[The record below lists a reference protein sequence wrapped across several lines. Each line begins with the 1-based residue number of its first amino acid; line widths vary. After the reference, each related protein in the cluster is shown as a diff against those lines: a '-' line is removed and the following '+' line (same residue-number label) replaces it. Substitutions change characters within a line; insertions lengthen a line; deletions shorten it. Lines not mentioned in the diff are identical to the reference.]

1 MNEILVVKIKKD
13 VYDKFVNSVNLD
25 DYQDDILWAAQD
37 LLMDET
43 SLPNYIRANA
53 ELGGL
58 SIKLICSLAGFPFIK
73 KTEEINEEVLNKI
86 TKIFEEEYNP
96 QKKWD
101 DIKFLHVRRDA
112 EWEVLTF
119 LQENGFS
126 VDIVYV

>member
-13 VYDKFVNSVNLD
+13 VYDKFVNSAKLD
-25 DYQDDILWAAQD
+25 DYKDDILWAAQD

-58 SIKLICSLAGFPFIK
+58 SIRLICSLAGFPFIK